1 MNVRKRGLALLMCIC
16 MIFTLLPF
24 SALADATTQD
34 GDIVYGKYSGTTWT
48 PQEGLTAENDPYTNS
63 ATGADV
69 EYSKTAEP
77 VENEPNTY
85 NVKLTIKSKTSET
98 PPGASAVVLVIDNSG
113 SMGDHQRLAK
123 AKAAAKKFVDD
134 YGKSGSGRY
143 IALVSFADL
152 ANKYNFG
159 DGWTWDN
166 WFPESVYWLDAS
178 NENNRGAINASIQ
191 KMRADGGTNLEQ
203 GLSTAN
209 DLFKDNAISKISRSN
224 NKYVI
229 ALTDGKPTFSGIYLG
244 ILGNS
249 PKLGNGID
257 CTEQI
262 CNATETTATT
272 LKGNVN
278 TLYTVCYGAENEGTY
293 TGGLTVGEF
302 LKQKIASPGEAY
314 NATDSSDSLSKAF
327 AKIYKSIEQG
337 ISSGFT
343 VTDPMGQHVTLDE
356 TSIKDNTATVTTE
369 NGIKKITWE
378 PKNGT
383 TVDNPDG
390 SGKTTTY
397 TLTYKVT
404 LGEVPKDDT
413 YPLNED
419 TTLKFMD
426 GDTEKTLQ
434 FNVPGVYREAPKYTV
449 TYQYDGDV
457 PDGAQAQLPVDNTQ
471 YKKGDTVTVKPT
483 PTLDGYTFS
492 GWQVASDSPTTP
504 TITTD
509 GKFTM
514 PNGNVVLEGSWTK
527 RTDLSYKVH
536 HYLKGT
542 TERAYADETVSGQT
556 FNTTVMVYPKGA
568 DANYTPVSTEATPV
582 TITTGTNEI
591 IFYYYKNVTV
601 TPNNASKIYGEDDPA
616 KFTATVS
623 GLINET
629 DSLTY
634 DFTRAPGENVG
645 GYEIHKSTGA
655 EVQGYYK
662 VTYET
667 GVFNITKRDVT
678 FTGETGTKP
687 YTGST
692 IELTGITNDG
702 LIGGHSASNLTYS
715 ASGINV
721 GGPYSGAFS
730 VKAEDVRIID
740 ADNNDVSR
748 NYNVTL
754 VPGSLT
760 IVKADAVIVKITGK
774 TATKVYNGSEQTF
787 TGYDFVIENNTNNA
801 YKETDFSLKTGVDV
815 TASGINVGEYTM
827 GLTADSFVNN
837 NANFDVEFVIVKDGS
852 LTITKRPLT
861 IIGEN
866 SDPSEITYD
875 GQTHTYTKWSL
886 SQATDNSGLVS
897 GHQITG
903 ITYLLTGKDAGD
915 YTGQFSGD
923 AKIMSG
929 EEDVT
934 ANYSIE
940 CSPGKMKIVP
950 AGKIAVKIIGNHKE
964 VWYNGQEQSVS
975 GFTFEVA
982 DNTVTVELKAG
993 HYAIA
998 KGTNVKTY
1006 YMGLKSDDFTINHK
1020 NYKEVS
1026 VEIVDG
1032 YLTIKR
1038 HYTPNPPIMDEI
1050 IVEITGNSDSVVYDG
1065 TEHSVKDYTVKISD
1079 PRYTEADFTF
1089 TGKAEASG
1097 VNAGTYEMGLKA
1109 EQFKNTNAR
1118 FTNVKFVIK
1127 ADGVLTI
1134 TPKDLTITAGSKTEY
1149 GPTPVTCDE
1158 WTVSGLVAGDKV
1170 ESVKITGIQSV
1181 PGSSPNV
1188 PSDAVIKNAKGEDV
1202 TKNYAIKYVNGTL
1215 TMLEVLNKED
1225 HFNYIIGTPEGLS
1238 LPTANVTRA
1247 EVATIFFRLMTDDAR
1262 AKFDSLDNNFSD
1274 VAKGKWYNRAISTLA
1289 NAGIIKGDP
1298 AGTYRPGDP
1307 ITRAEMAAI
1316 IARFGDFKEGG
1327 KTFNDISGHWA
1338 QKYIELAA
1346 SNGWINGNPDGT
1358 FKPNNNITRA
1368 ETVAMINRVLD
1379 RQTKDVSDLLPV
1391 SQMTN
1396 WSDNMDT
1403 AKWYYRDMQ
1412 EATNNHKAERVG
1424 NSIYEK
1430 WTEKLPDIDWASYQ
1444 I

>member
-1 MNVRKRGLALLMCIC
+1 MNEHKRL
-16 MIFTLLPF
+16 
-24 SALADATTQD
+24 
-34 GDIVYGKYSGTTWT
+34 
-48 PQEGLTAENDPYTNS
+48 EN
-63 ATGADV
+63 A
-69 EYSKTAEP
+69 
-77 VENEPNTY
+77 
-85 NVKLTIKSKTSET
+85 IKE
-98 PPGASAVVLVIDNSG
+98 
-113 SMGDHQRLAK
+113 
-123 AKAAAKKFVDD
+123 AKKFLLTYSGATKDDNGKVILKDTSKGEAGLNRFVSVVAFNEKITSNTNWYDVSTVDG
-134 YGKSGSGRY
+134 YNAVTK
-143 IALVSFADL
+143 II
-152 ANKYNFG
+152 NKLEAE
-159 DGWTWDN
+159 D
-166 WFPESVYWLDAS
+166 
-178 NENNRGAINASIQ
+178 
-191 KMRADGGTNLEQ
+191 GTNLDL
-203 GLSTAN
+203 GLRTAN
-209 DLFKDNAISKISRSN
+209 AMFTDAKKNKDVKDITTRN
-224 NKYVI
+224 VI
-229 ALTDGKPTFSGIYLG
+229 ALTDGVPTFYYGG
-244 ILGNS
+244 HR
-249 PKLGNGID
+249 NGDHGTTGCPITND
-257 CTEQI
+257 KTE
-262 CNATETTATT
+262 AAADT
-272 LKGNVN
+272 LKA
-278 TLYTVCYGAENEGTY
+278 TAKIYTVCYGAQDDKCWQDWKYVEGLFY
-293 TGGLTVGEF
+293 NYYYFIDKYGQEKSCKDSGHAKDGPTVGDF
-302 LKQKIASPGEAY
+302 LRDSIATPATSDTTYAY
-314 NATDSSDSLSKAF
+314 NAKDDSSELETAF
-327 AKIYKSIEQG
+327 RNIATSITKG
-337 ISSGFT
+337 IKDGI
-343 VTDPMGQHVTLDE
+343 VIDPMGDHFTV
-356 TSIKDNTATVTTE
+356 KDAPENFIATTE
-369 NGIKKITWE
+369 GYKWE
-378 PKNGT
+378 LKDPASE
-383 TVDNPDG
+383 TVN
-390 SGKTTTY
+390 GKTTYTY
-397 TLTYKVT
+397 TLTYTVQLDNT
-404 LGEVPKDDT
+404 FAEF
-413 YPLNED
+413 N
-419 TTLKFMD
+419 
-426 GDTEKTLQ
+426 EKTYYPTNRVTT
-434 FNVPGVYREAPKYTV
+434 FTPTGSEKSYNFKIPGVKGTAPKYTV
-449 TYQYDGDV
+449 TYQYIGDA
-457 PDGAQAQLPVDNTQ
+457 PEGAQLPSDNTQ
-471 YKKGDTVTVKPT
+471 YKKGDTVTVKDA

-601 TPNNASKIYGEDDPA
+601 TPNNASKIYGEDNPA

-940 CSPGKMKIVP
+940 CSLGKMKIVP

-1065 TEHSVKDYTVKISD
+1065 TEHSVKGYTVKISD

-1089 TGKAEASG
+1089 TGKAEAGG

-1134 TPKDLTITAGSKTEY
+1134 TPKELIITAGSKTEY

-1158 WTVSGLVAGDKV
+1158 WTVSGLAAGDKV
-1170 ESVKITGIQSV
+1170 ESVTITGIQSV

-1368 ETVAMINRVLD
+1368 ETVAMINRVLN
-1379 RQTKDVSDLLPV
+1379 RQTESNDDLLPV

>member
-24 SALADATTQD
+24 SALADATVQD
-34 GDIVYGKYSGTTWT
+34 GDIVYGTYGDDGKWYEDKT
-48 PQEGLTAENDPYTNS
+48 LTAESSVKHYPAPGEASDSKANID
-63 ATGADV
+63 
-69 EYSKTAEP
+69 YSKTA
-77 VENEPNTY
+77 
-85 NVKLTIKSKTSET
+85 VKNDDGSYSVTLTIKSTTKET
-98 PPGASAVVLVIDNSG
+98 PPGASAVVLVIDNSN
-113 SMGDHQRLAK
+113 SMTDARLNS
-123 AKAAAKKFVDD
+123 AKAAAKAFVDS

-143 IALVSFADL
+143 IALVSFADN
-152 ANKYNFG
+152 AKKYDFSE
-159 DGWTWDN
+159 GWWPWRDK
-166 WFPESVYWLDAS
+166 VYWLDAS
-178 NENNRGAINASIQ
+178 DADNREAINKSID
-191 KMRADGGTNLEQ
+191 KMKRDGGTNFEQ

-209 DLFKDNAISKISRSN
+209 DLLKDSAVSQISKQISKDNKFA
-224 NKYVI
+224 I
-229 ALTDGKPTFSGIYLG
+229 ALTDGQPTYYGTGFGHGGTGS
-244 ILGNS
+244 S
-249 PKLGNGID
+249 
-257 CTEQI
+257 
-262 CNATETTATT
+262 CNETTYNKTIAAAKT
-272 LKGNVN
+272 LKSNAAS
-278 TLYTVCYGAENEGTY
+278 LYTVCYGAASDVIDWNKES
-293 TGGLTVGEF
+293 VGDF
-302 LKQKIASPGEAY
+302 LKNKIASANKAY
-314 NATDSSDSLSKAF
+314 DAADGDNSLSKAF
-327 AKIYKSIEQG
+327 AKIYESIEHG

-343 VTDPMGQHVTLDE
+343 VTDPMGQHVNLVGDSLTG
-356 TSIKDNTATVTTE
+356 
-369 NGIKKITWE
+369 NGYSVSGSTITWE

-383 TVDNPDG
+383 TVENSD
-390 SGKTTTY
+390 SSKTTTY

-404 LGEVPKDDT
+404 LGEVPKDGT
-413 YPLNED
+413 YPLNEN
-419 TTLKFMD
+419 TTLKFKD
-426 GDTEKTLQ
+426 GDADKTLQ

-449 TYQYDGDV
+449 TYKPGDHGTLN
-457 PDGAQAQLPVDNTQ
+457 DLAANVDVVTSGL
-471 YKKGDTVTVKPT
+471 KKGDNTPAEPRVNAAEGYYFTGWDPAVAETVT
-483 PTLDGYTFS
+483 
-492 GWQVASDSPTTP
+492 
-504 TITTD
+504 
-509 GKFTM
+509 
-514 PNGNVVLEGSWTK
+514 GNAT
-527 RTDLSYKVH
+527 YI
-536 HYLKGT
+536 
-542 TERAYADETVSGQT
+542 AQYA
-556 FNTTVMVYPKGA
+556 K
-568 DANYTPVSTEATPV
+568 
-582 TITTGTNEI
+582 
-591 IFYYYKNVTV
+591 KNVITV
-601 TPNNASKIYGEDDPA
+601 IAKSGDEFYNGKPQTISGFEQTEFTINGKIY
-616 KFTATVS
+616 TVS
-623 GLINET
+623 GLSASVNGT
-629 DSLTY
+629 DANTYTNAVTGTAVVTDAAGNDVTNQFTVNTQDGTLTIKPIEITLTSASDQKQYDGTPLTNDTVTITAGAFVDGEGYTANVTGSQTLVGSSDNTFTYTLNGGTKAKNYDIKQSFGKLEVIDRTEKYKITVVANSDTVTY
-634 DFTRAPGENVG
+634 D
-645 GYEIHKSTGA
+645 GA
-655 EVQGYYK
+655 EHSVSGFETT
-662 VTYET
+662 VFTVDGNTYT
-667 GVFNITKRDVT
+667 
-678 FTGETGTKP
+678 
-687 YTGST
+687 
-692 IELTGITNDG
+692 
-702 LIGGHSASNLTYS
+702 
-715 ASGINV
+715 
-721 GGPYSGAFS
+721 
-730 VKAEDVRIID
+730 
-740 ADNNDVSR
+740 VS
-748 NYNVTL
+748 
-754 VPGSLT
+754 
-760 IVKADAVIVKITGK
+760 
-774 TATKVYNGSEQTF
+774 
-787 TGYDFVIENNTNNA
+787 
-801 YKETDFSLKTGVDV
+801 
-815 TASGINVGEYTM
+815 
-827 GLTADSFVNN
+827 GLTASVKGT
-837 NANFDVEFVIVKDGS
+837 NAKEYTNKVIGTAVVKDANGNDVTGQFTVTTEDGS
-852 LTITKRPLT
+852 LTITPRPLT

-875 GQTHTYTKWSL
+875 GQTHTYTSWSL
-886 SQATDNSGLVS
+886 APATDNSGLVS

-903 ITYLLTGKDAGD
+903 ITYLLTGKNAGD

-940 CSPGKMKIVP
+940 CAPGKMKIVP
-950 AGKIAVKIIGNHKE
+950 AEKIAVKIIGNHKE

-975 GFTFEVA
+975 GFTFEVT

-1006 YMGLKSDDFTINHK
+1006 YMGLKSDDFTINHQ
-1020 NYKEVS
+1020 NYEEVS

-1065 TEHSVKDYTVKISD
+1065 TEHSVKGYTVKISD

-1118 FTNVKFVIK
+1118 FTNIKFVIK

-1149 GPTPVTCDE
+1149 GPTPVTCGE

-1289 NAGIIKGDP
+1289 KAGIIKGDP

>member
-24 SALADATTQD
+24 SALADATVQD
-34 GDIVYGKYSGTTWT
+34 GDIVYGTYGDDGKWYEDKT
-48 PQEGLTAENDPYTNS
+48 LTAESSVKHYPAPGEASDSKANID
-63 ATGADV
+63 
-69 EYSKTAEP
+69 YSKTA
-77 VENEPNTY
+77 
-85 NVKLTIKSKTSET
+85 VKNDDGSYSVTLTIKSTTKET
-98 PPGASAVVLVIDNSG
+98 PPGASAVVLVIDNSN
-113 SMGDHQRLAK
+113 SMTDARLNS
-123 AKAAAKKFVDD
+123 AKAAAKAFVDS

-143 IALVSFADL
+143 IALVSFADN
-152 ANKYNFG
+152 AKKYDFSE
-159 DGWTWDN
+159 GWWPWRDK
-166 WFPESVYWLDAS
+166 VYWLDAS
-178 NENNRGAINASIQ
+178 DADNREAINKSID
-191 KMRADGGTNLEQ
+191 KMKRDGGTNFEQ

-209 DLFKDNAISKISRSN
+209 DLLKDSAVSQISKQISKDNKFA
-224 NKYVI
+224 I
-229 ALTDGKPTFSGIYLG
+229 ALTDGQPTYYGTGFGHGGTGS
-244 ILGNS
+244 S
-249 PKLGNGID
+249 
-257 CTEQI
+257 
-262 CNATETTATT
+262 CNETTYNKTIAAAKT
-272 LKGNVN
+272 LKSNAAS
-278 TLYTVCYGAENEGTY
+278 LYTVCYGAASDVIDWNKES
-293 TGGLTVGEF
+293 VGDF
-302 LKQKIASPGEAY
+302 LKNKIASANKAY
-314 NATDSSDSLSKAF
+314 DAADGDNSLSKAF
-327 AKIYKSIEQG
+327 AKIYESIEHG

-343 VTDPMGQHVTLDE
+343 VTDPMGQHVNLVGDSLTG
-356 TSIKDNTATVTTE
+356 
-369 NGIKKITWE
+369 NGYSVSGSTITWE

-383 TVDNPDG
+383 TVENSD
-390 SGKTTTY
+390 SSKTTTY

-404 LGEVPKDDT
+404 LGEVPKDGT
-413 YPLNED
+413 YPLNEN
-419 TTLKFMD
+419 TTLKFKD
-426 GDTEKTLQ
+426 GDADKTLQ

-449 TYQYDGDV
+449 TYKPGDHGTLN
-457 PDGAQAQLPVDNTQ
+457 DLAANVDVVTSGL
-471 YKKGDTVTVKPT
+471 KKGDNTPAEPRVNAAEGYYFTGWDPAVAETVT
-483 PTLDGYTFS
+483 
-492 GWQVASDSPTTP
+492 
-504 TITTD
+504 
-509 GKFTM
+509 
-514 PNGNVVLEGSWTK
+514 GNAT
-527 RTDLSYKVH
+527 YI
-536 HYLKGT
+536 
-542 TERAYADETVSGQT
+542 AQYA
-556 FNTTVMVYPKGA
+556 K
-568 DANYTPVSTEATPV
+568 
-582 TITTGTNEI
+582 
-591 IFYYYKNVTV
+591 KNVITV
-601 TPNNASKIYGEDDPA
+601 IAKSGDEFYNGKPQTISGFEQTEFTINGKIY
-616 KFTATVS
+616 TVS
-623 GLINET
+623 GLSASVNGT
-629 DSLTY
+629 DANTYTNAVTGTAVVTDAAGNDVTNQFTVNTQDGTLTIKPIEITLTSASDQKQYDGTPLTNDTVTITAGAFVDGEGYTANVTGSQTLVGSSDNTFTYTLNGGTKAKNYDIKQSFGKLEVIDRTEKYKITVVANSDTVTY
-634 DFTRAPGENVG
+634 D
-645 GYEIHKSTGA
+645 GA
-655 EVQGYYK
+655 EHSVSGFETT
-662 VTYET
+662 VFTVDGNTYT
-667 GVFNITKRDVT
+667 
-678 FTGETGTKP
+678 
-687 YTGST
+687 
-692 IELTGITNDG
+692 
-702 LIGGHSASNLTYS
+702 
-715 ASGINV
+715 
-721 GGPYSGAFS
+721 
-730 VKAEDVRIID
+730 
-740 ADNNDVSR
+740 VS
-748 NYNVTL
+748 
-754 VPGSLT
+754 
-760 IVKADAVIVKITGK
+760 
-774 TATKVYNGSEQTF
+774 
-787 TGYDFVIENNTNNA
+787 
-801 YKETDFSLKTGVDV
+801 
-815 TASGINVGEYTM
+815 
-827 GLTADSFVNN
+827 GLTASVKGT
-837 NANFDVEFVIVKDGS
+837 NAKEYTNKVIGTAVVKDANGNDVTGQFTVTTEDGS
-852 LTITKRPLT
+852 LTITPRPLT

-875 GQTHTYTKWSL
+875 GQTHTYTSWSL
-886 SQATDNSGLVS
+886 APATDNSGLVS

-903 ITYLLTGKDAGD
+903 ITYLLTGKNAGD

-940 CSPGKMKIVP
+940 CAPGKMKIVP
-950 AGKIAVKIIGNHKE
+950 AEKIAVKIIGNHKE

-975 GFTFEVA
+975 GFTFEVT

-1006 YMGLKSDDFTINHK
+1006 YMGLKSDDFTINHQ
-1020 NYKEVS
+1020 NYEEVS

-1065 TEHSVKDYTVKISD
+1065 TEHSVKGYTVKISD

-1149 GPTPVTCDE
+1149 GPTPVTCGE
-1158 WTVSGLVAGDKV
+1158 WTVSGLAAGDKV